1 MDILGFSKKG
11 RLQNTVEKN
20 YVYYKLNALVQICK
34 IITAT
39 CFGY

>member
-1 MDILGFSKKG
+1 MDILGVGKKG
-11 RLQNTVEKN
+11 RLQNTVEQN
-20 YVYYKLNALVQICK
+20 HVYYQLNALVQIFK